1 MTTSMAVTP
10 VSDQLELFFNEPFS
24 LRVKT
29 DEAIRIFWDT
39 YWKYLPIAAT
49 TKAHKK
55 RILFFFRG
63 RFIDTISKADI
74 EDFRRYLSNQ
84 GLGQQTI
91 NKAQMLL
98 GRMFSKLLEYKE
110 GGQAHGIDYSKLTIP
125 TTNPCMLVPKPRV
138 VKRNQVASKAEIDKL
153 RYFADD
159 DLTDIINMLLYT
171 KLRPGDLQR
180 ITSKEVDMVRG
191 RISGTQNKTI
201 TTRNPSGVP
210 YMAVITPKIADI
222 LLPRLAKTKPETSLF
237 PFKNM
242 QKRWKSVREKAGAMH
257 IQLRDIRRTAATYLL
272 DNGVDPRTVAEGLGH
287 TSLDMLPTYTPRTML
302 HQKMAVEVLEKGFD

>member
-1 MTTSMAVTP
+1 MH
-10 VSDQLELFFNEPFS
+10 
-24 LRVKT
+24 
-29 DEAIRIFWDT
+29 IFWEN
-39 YWKYLPIAAT
+39 YWRHLPTAST

-55 RILFFFRG
+55 RILFFFRE

-74 EDFRRYLSNQ
+74 EDFRRYLSGE

-98 GRMFSKLLEYKE
+98 SRMFTKLLEYKE
-110 GGQAHGIDYSKLTIP
+110 GGQAHGVDYSKLTIP
-125 TTNPCMLVPKPRV
+125 SSNPCMLVPKPKV
-138 VKRNQVASKAEIDKL
+138 IKRNQVATRSEFEKL
-153 RYFADD
+153 RYFSDD
-159 DLTDIINMLLYT
+159 DMTDILNMLLYT

-180 ITSKEVDMVRG
+180 ITSKEIDLQRG
-191 RISGTQNKTI
+191 RIAGIQHKTI
-201 TTRNPSGVP
+201 TTKNPSGVP
-210 YMAVITPKIADI
+210 YMVVITPKIADI
-222 LLPRLAKTKPETSLF
+222 LLPRLARVKPETPLF

-242 QKRWKSVREKAGAMH
+242 QKRWKEVREKAGAMH